1 MIKIKK
7 ISDISELT
15 VPQNGYVTMY
25 VDKDE
30 KFKVIITDVIN
41 PKIQTLS
48 SKEQEEQDYLRPI
61 NCILVDKKK
70 LISISESSKKVGYR
84 AFCLTEFSIFEWNGE
99 SWIEN
104 SLKNKT
110 AIAQYLE
117 INNSIIIWNN
127 NKYYISLSTSDHV
140 TNYRNP
146 HKVTKEDVGLG
157 NVINEKQVNPEQWNA
172 HVEDTN
178 NPHRVTKEDVGLRNV
193 RNIKSVSEEQWV
205 SHTENTNNPHK
216 VTKEDIGLGN
226 VENIHHVS
234 QRDLDEHTHDM
245 DAILEDLGLGSIKNI
260 AQADYTAVDRHV
272 RDYSNPHRIKKEDIG
287 LDNVLNVR
295 QYEKSQFNN
304 HTSDTNNPHHITKE
318 DVGLGN
324 VLDGERLVSQEEF
337 NAHVKAR
344 NPHRITKEQVGLGN
358 VLNIPS
364 VTMIDYNSHL
374 IVKNPHRIT
383 KGDVGLGNVENIS
396 LVPLNEYEEHTEAR
410 NPHRVTKAQIGL
422 GNVDNVRQL
431 LKNEYEEHTE
441 ARNPHR
447 VTKTQI
453 GLSLVKNVTSASK
466 IEVQNHVNN
475 TDNPHHITKE
485 DIGLGNVENI
495 ADVNYPLTDIQRT
508 LLDLYAEKD
517 DNNSTLGVLKDYLRD
532 YPENQNSFKE
542 TIFPI
547 VTSSMNMM
555 TGYNYI
561 SSSVKYS
568 FERSTIN
575 FPEFKHGV
583 IGRKLMGNDIA
594 SSLEHSIANDLI
606 YFTNLIPLH
615 GKLENYGVD
624 TYSILPITEQRLS
637 RLQDSIKKLF
647 LDSTEQKSNFD
658 HHRVGSFD
666 SENGMSYV
674 YDTKNS
680 GHMILLDQYND
691 SLSYYHNNPLNT
703 FCDPTKLLFT
713 QEGHIVGIPRDNSK
727 FLLLI
732 DINKSGHDK
741 YKYVS
746 FEHYGRTTD
755 CYIQVV
761 KNQPTLNRIVI
772 VEHNDYY
779 NRYVIKSLL
788 INHADIHADVT
799 NGGLINIL
807 TIYTT
812 EILKFNVSSEGIQ
825 YVLDGKCLNYSFNN
839 GQVTEFTYG
848 NNEKCINTN
857 EFYQHGNYYFVL
869 HSNYKELSI
878 FKKESNDIRKIK
890 EYSLQQNF
898 GIIEI
903 SQINNLLKIVTEY
916 YIFVIK
922 NEDWEHP
929 STIYKCG
936 SYHLGSGFAMLTYNT
951 AFDVK
956 KGDLCKITNQDPL
969 TRVVQGKLFDNN
981 ETPYQLI
988 RNSGVKS
995 FRYSETS
1002 IDVSTTEVVGIL
1014 NKRSMQL
1021 VIIHQEIDPDKMNDP
1036 IRLEKYN
1043 NQEYISLNQDGLTY
1057 YHNNRL
1063 ITIGH
1068 SSNYNEVTITGNP
1081 SQSLELDD
1089 SMFDKFICREKD
1101 KKEVCQ
1107 TLSNQSTMLNEYDFR
1122 LISDIP
1128 VRNIQ
1133 KIVTVD
1139 YTEFVDFYGNYQLT
1153 PTKNGMMILYDE
1165 GKIGYYD
1172 WNRNSLIEK
1181 AKTEANNGDGHILY
1195 KDRYIFPYIKD
1206 ENIIDVQS
1214 DFGTTTI
1221 ATKNNRAK
1229 SHIIIESYTDTQ
1241 PGEVDSTIGDCKVL
1255 GKLYNNVIILHGGN
1269 LRLGEKRVTVS
1280 VGTRTN
1286 LQCLKDGVYDF
1297 NEMKKYGIYEGK
1309 FMLDIDFTI
1318 PSIQSKDKLV
1328 AIKEVLNGYLL
1339 IQIGGEV
1346 EVTYNKWM
1354 VDFGMATAIP
1364 ESISRKPTFDYRK

>member
-70 LISISESSKKVGYR
+70 LISVSESSKKVGYR

-178 NPHRVTKEDVGLRNV
+178 NPHRVTKEDVGLGNV
-193 RNIKSVSEEQWV
+193 RNIKSVSEEQWIL
-205 SHTENTNNPHK
+205 HAENTNNPHK
-216 VTKEDIGLGN
+216 VTKEDVGLGN
-226 VENIHHVS
+226 IENIHHVS

-245 DAILEDLGLGSIKNI
+245 DAILEDLGLGNIKNI

-287 LDNVLNVR
+287 LDSVLNVR

-318 DVGLGN
+318 DIRLGN

-337 NAHVKAR
+337 NTHVKTR
-344 NPHRITKEQVGLGN
+344 NPHRVTKEQIGLGN

-364 VTMIDYNSHL
+364 VTIIDYNSHL

-383 KGDVGLGNVENIS
+383 KEDVGLGNVENIS
-396 LVPLNEYEEHTEAR
+396 LVPLSEYEEHAETR
-410 NPHRVTKAQIGL
+410 NPHRVTKVHVGL
-422 GNVDNVRQL
+422 EDVENVRQL
-431 LKNEYEEHTE
+431 LEHEYEDHLND
-441 ARNPHR
+441 RNPHR
-447 VTKTQI
+447 VTKEQI
-453 GLSLVKNVTSASK
+453 GLSLVKNVASASK
-466 IEVQNHVNN
+466 NEVQNHINN

-495 ADVNYPLTDIQRT
+495 ADVNYPITNAQRT

-532 YPENQNSFKE
+532 YPEHKGSFKK

-547 VTSSMNMM
+547 ITSSMNMM

-561 SSSVKYS
+561 DPKVKYYYEKS
-568 FERSTIN
+568 IIS

-583 IGRKLMGNDIA
+583 VGETFMGNDVA
-594 SSLEHSIANDLI
+594 SSLEYN
-606 YFTNLIPLH
+606 FTFSSLQLNNLVPLH
-615 GKLENYGVD
+615 GKLDNYSVD
-624 TYSILPITEQRLS
+624 IYTVPPITEQRLS

-647 LDSTEQKSNFD
+647 LNSTEQKSNFD

-703 FCDPTKLLFT
+703 FCDPTKILFT
-713 QEGHIVGIPRDNSK
+713 QEGHIIGVPRDNSK

-732 DINKSGHDK
+732 DINKSDHDK
-741 YKYVS
+741 YKYIS

-788 INHADIHADVT
+788 INHADIHTDVT
-799 NGGLINIL
+799 DGGLTNIL
-807 TIYTT
+807 TIYTA

-839 GQVTEFTYG
+839 RQVTEFTYG
-848 NNEKCINTN
+848 NNEKCINAN
-857 EFYQHGNYYFVL
+857 EFYQHGDYYFVL

-878 FKKESNDIRKIK
+878 FKKESNDIRKVK
-890 EYSLQQNF
+890 EYSLQHNF
-898 GIIEI
+898 GIMEI
-903 SQINNLLKIVTEY
+903 SRIDNLLKIVTEY

-922 NEDWEHP
+922 NENWDNP

-988 RNSGVKS
+988 RNSDVKS
-995 FRYSETS
+995 FRYNETS

-1043 NQEYISLNQDGLTY
+1043 NQEYIGLNRDGLTY
-1057 YHNNRL
+1057 YHNNKL
-1063 ITIGH
+1063 ITVGH
-1068 SSNYNEVTITGNP
+1068 SNNYNEVTIAGNP
-1081 SQSLELDD
+1081 SQSLSLDD
-1089 SMFDKFICREKD
+1089 SVFDKFICREKD

-1122 LISDIP
+1122 LISDLP

-1139 YTEFVDFYGNYQLT
+1139 YTEFVDSYGKYQLT

-1229 SHIIIESYTDTQ
+1229 SHIMIESYTDTQ

-1255 GKLYNNVIILHGGN
+1255 GKLYNNVIIIHGGN
-1269 LRLGEKRVTVS
+1269 LRLGAKRVTTS

-1286 LQCLKDGVYDF
+1286 LQYLKDGIYDF
-1297 NEMKKYGIYEGK
+1297 NEMKKYEAYEGK
-1309 FMLDIDFTI
+1309 FILDIDFTI
-1318 PSIQSKDKLV
+1318 PSVQSKDKLV